1 MSRSQELAG
10 MLKGMQIVA
19 EALVKN
25 QNTHMSHLW
34 TNSSVRAV
42 LEKNLAS
49 VQSCKDKII
58 KEPGKEFENV
68 GSLVK
73 EAFERGS
80 VVTEGLRHY
89 VKPVAYVMESVSPS
103 MSSRSETMADVKA
116 AVNNA
121 ASQDEKIDLSELDVS
136 SITLKELET
145 ILSEVK
151 QKKVRLRYDDKKRKD
166 KKREEEAAATE
177 EKEKQE
183 PTKPVNFESKP
194 ESLAKGENQVKA
206 MLNVVSTYGKNRPL
220 ENETTEKT
228 KVDPFSLPEL
238 SSVAKQRKVP
248 SSRIGRVVSF
258 GNLFAGLGFGTVTEL
273 TKGMLGLGGT
283 TNVKEAVLSPDNT
296 ERIVDTLCKVRG
308 AALKLGQILSK
319 FLILIILKH
328 LFE

>member
-1 MSRSQELAG
+1 MSRGQELAG

-19 EALVKN
+19 EALVKS
-25 QNTHMSHLW
+25 QNAQMRHLW
-34 TNSSVRAV
+34 ANSSVRAA
-42 LEKNLAS
+42 LERNLAS
-49 VQSCKDKII
+49 VQDCKDKLM
-58 KEPGKEFENV
+58 KEPGKEFESV

-80 VVTEGLRHY
+80 VVTEGLRQY
-89 VKPVAYVMESVSPS
+89 VRPVASVLESGST
-103 MSSRSETMADVKA
+103 RTETMDDVKA
-116 AVNNA
+116 AVNKA
-121 ASQDEKIDLSELDVS
+121 ASTDEKIDLSELDVS

-151 QKKVRLRYDDKKRKD
+151 QKKVRLRFDDKKRKD
-166 KKREEEAAATE
+166 KKKEEEE
-177 EKEKQE
+177 GKQKESPIVSTPKQ
-183 PTKPVNFESKP
+183 KPVEIESFK
-194 ESLAKGENQVKA
+194 KGETQVKS
-206 MLNVVSTYGKNRPL
+206 MMDVVSNYGKNKPP
-220 ENETTEKT
+220 ETESPKEQTT
-228 KVDPFSLPEL
+228 GDPFSLPEL

-273 TKGMLGLGGT
+273 TKGMLGIGGT

-319 FLILIILKH
+319 YSLFFLNFNEI
-328 LFE
+328 

>member
-1 MSRSQELAG
+1 MLAG
-10 MLKGMQIVA
+10 IKIVA
-19 EALVKN
+19 EALVKI
-25 QNTHMSHLW
+25 QNAEMRHLW
-34 TNSSVRAV
+34 SNSSVRV
-42 LEKNLAS
+42 VFERNLAS
-49 VQSCKDKII
+49 VQNCKDKII

-80 VVTEGLRHY
+80 VVTEGLRQY
-89 VKPVAYVMESVSPS
+89 VRPVTNIVESVSPS
-103 MSSRSETMADVKA
+103 TSTRSETMADVKA

-166 KKREEEAAATE
+166 KKREEEAAQE
-177 EKEKQE
+177 QNEMKQE
-183 PTKPVNFESKP
+183 TPIISSPKPANAEVKSEP
-194 ESLAKGENQVKA
+194 LTKGENQVKT
-206 MLNVVSTYGKNRPL
+206 MMNIVSSYGKDRPL
-220 ENETTEKT
+220 DTPEQT

-258 GNLFAGLGFGTVTEL
+258 GNLFAGLGLGTVTEL

-319 FLILIILKH
+319 FR
-328 LFE
+328 FS